1 MGDDSF
7 WERQSEE
14 NWCFRVIDLTVVI
27 SPVKLLPFATGNY
40 DFDLQN
46 STCPP
51 TPSQCFIG
59 SMGRNNATPKKP
71 VSPQSEEPQL
81 KEMVRTKHVAA
92 FTMLHHV
99 WFSG

>member
-7 WERQSEE
+7 WEMQSEE

-27 SPVKLLPFATGNY
+27 SPVKLLT
-40 DFDLQN
+40 LLLETM
-46 STCPP
+46 SLTCKTVHAIYPP

-59 SMGRNNATPKKP
+59 SMGRNNPTPKKP

-81 KEMVRTKHVAA
+81 KEMVRTKHVAT

-99 WFSG
+99 